1 MKMIDI
7 FIPSYHRPKNIKTA
21 KYLQSID
28 YDMSKVHVVID
39 SEADDAGRYSKECD
53 RMGCKLH
60 IFDMDE
66 ARRRYDYVHRASE
79 SRRSAGQARNMFY
92 EIAKDEG
99 INQYLVMD
107 DDTENFQFR
116 IKGYHPKGEKAKAK
130 AVSGG
135 FSMVADFLG
144 RHRIGLFGICQSGDF
159 YGTIDARLMRHK
171 VMNTT
176 FYDTR
181 FIYRGERGV
190 QDDDTSQ
197 FVTVLNE
204 GYFTGSKQDH
214 IVLKQVQSATQKG
227 GLTDLYNEC
236 MLLNKAL
243 VCVIQFPSAIIAEKQ
258 KMNGGRVHHRINYR
272 YLAPRLMKIEGHKGN
287 IAWDTYPE
295 DLPFTNEPKRTKKL
309 TELTAI
315 K

>member
-1 MKMIDI
+1 MQTIDI
-7 FIPSYHRPKNIKTA
+7 FIPSYHRPTNIKTA
-21 KYLQSID
+21 KYLISID

-39 SEADDAGRYSKECD
+39 SEADDADQYRKECE

-60 IFDMDE
+60 VFDMDE

-92 EIAKDEG
+92 EIAKAEG
-99 INQYLVMD
+99 ITQYLVMD

-116 IKGYHPKGEKAKAK
+116 TKGYHPKGERARARAR

-135 FSMVADFLG
+135 FAMVADFCK
-144 RHRIGLFGICQSGDF
+144 RHKIGLFGICQSGDF

-176 FYDTR
+176 FYDTK

-214 IVLKQVQSATQKG
+214 IVLKQMQSATQKG

-236 MLLNKAL
+236 KLLNKAL
-243 VCVIQFPSAIIAEKQ
+243 VCVIQFPSAVIAEKQ

-272 YLAPRLMKIEGHKGN
+272 FLAPKLLKVAGHKGN

-295 DLPFTNEPKRTKKL
+295 DVPFTNEPKRT
-309 TELTAI
+309 
-315 K
+315 